1 MRFHQP
7 LSHPWGSGAH
17 GHVPR
22 MEDTQDRG
30 TGIPR
35 VGQAQGEAR
44 RLRAGEGSLSAHRL
58 DVTAG

>member
-1 MRFHQP
+1 MP
-7 LSHPWGSGAH
+7 G
-17 GHVPR
+17 

-30 TGIPR
+30 TGTPSM
-35 VGQAQGEAR
+35 GQAPGEAR